1 MRYAISLHPE
11 DECTFAGMLK
21 STPFTYRIIG
31 RCILTGAIEAVVELP
46 GEQSEL
52 SFLAGLLRLARSQTW
67 HNSDWVKTH
76 ERAYARELE
85 RAYARELEQYGESPV
100 KFLERFSKEMEAAS
114 KKILKEEEEQKA
126 KEQEEQRAKEE
137 EDRKLKE
144 IKDEEDA
151 KLTALISYF
160 YNRN

>member
-1 MRYAISLHPE
+1 MRCSISLHAK

-31 RCILTGAIEAVVELP
+31 QCRLTGELHALVELP

-67 HNSDWVKTH
+67 HNPDWVAAH
-76 ERAYARELE
+76 ERAYARKLLRYE
-85 RAYARELEQYGESPV
+85 ESTA
-100 KFLERFSKEMEAAS
+100 KFLESFSKGMEAAS

-144 IKDEEDA
+144 IKDEKDA

>member
-1 MRYAISLHPE
+1 MRYNIRLHAK

-31 RCILTGAIEAVVELP
+31 QCMLTGALHALVELP
-46 GEQSEL
+46 GEQSEI
-52 SFLAGLLRLARSQTW
+52 SFFAGLLRLARSQTW
-67 HNSDWVKTH
+67 HNSDWVETH
-76 ERAYARELE
+76 ERVYARELLRYE
-85 RAYARELEQYGESPV
+85 ESTAE
-100 KFLERFSKEMEAAS
+100 FLESFSEEMEAAS

-137 EDRKLKE
+137 EDQKLKK

>member
-1 MRYAISLHPE
+1 MRYSISLHAK

-31 RCILTGAIEAVVELP
+31 QCILTGTLHALVELP
-46 GEQSEL
+46 GEQNEILFFS
-52 SFLAGLLRLARSQTW
+52 SLLRLARSQTW
-67 HNSDWVKTH
+67 HDSDWVETH
-76 ERAYARELE
+76 ERAYARELLRYE
-85 RAYARELEQYGESPV
+85 EGTA
-100 KFLERFSKEMEAAS
+100 KFLESFSKEMEAAS

-137 EDRKLKE
+137 EDQKLKK
-144 IKDEEDA
+144 IKDEEDT

>member
-1 MRYAISLHPE
+1 MRYHIRIPYQ
-11 DECTFAGMLK
+11 DEKQFMEIYTRSVFLVHYYGRDIEIGTVSIMLELPNCSDRLEFLRK
-21 STPFTYRIIG
+21 
-31 RCILTGAIEAVVELP
+31 ILT
-46 GEQSEL
+46 
-52 SFLAGLLRLARSQTW
+52 LAGSPNKWEGLWLS
-67 HNSDWVKTH
+67 S
-76 ERAYARELE
+76 LE
-85 RAYARELEQYGESPV
+85 RLYTEEHKSYGEGTA
-100 KFLERFSKEMEAAS
+100 KFLESFSKEMEAAS

>member
-1 MRYAISLHPE
+1 MRYSISLHAK
-11 DECTFAGMLK
+11 DECTFAGMLE
-21 STPFTYRIIG
+21 STPFIYRIIG
-31 RCILTGAIEAVVELP
+31 RCMLTGALQALVELP

-52 SFLAGLLRLARSQTW
+52 SFLAGLLKLARSQTW
-67 HNSDWVKTH
+67 HDSDWVETH
-76 ERAYARELE
+76 E

-100 KFLERFSKEMEAAS
+100 KFLEHFSKEREAAS

-126 KEQEEQRAKEE
+126 KEREEQRAKEE
-137 EDRKLKE
+137 EDQKLKK

>member
-1 MRYAISLHPE
+1 MQYSIQIPYE
-11 DECTFAGMLK
+11 DEKHFMAVFAR
-21 STPFTYRIIG
+21 SAFRIHYFG
-31 RCILTGAIEAVVELP
+31 RDVVTGTVSLTIELPNCSDKLEFLRKILTV
-46 GEQSEL
+46 
-52 SFLAGLLRLARSQTW
+52 AGPP
-67 HNSDWVKTH
+67 SDWGGIWLSRVETLYIKEH
-76 ERAYARELE
+76 KSYE
-85 RAYARELEQYGESPV
+85 ESTA
-100 KFLERFSKEMEAAS
+100 KFLESFSKEMEAAS
-114 KKILKEEEEQKA
+114 KKILKEEEERKA